1 MERGPPGARDPRACK
16 SPPRGTRR
24 GRGGGGARRASRR
37 CLRSEN
43 GWRAPRHRQ
52 TRAFLLK
59 RAGAVLTRENGSDH
73 VRELRD
79 ELRVPLLDDL
89 EYLMDAELPDSGRG
103 KRRDDLVEVVVCEGV

>member
-1 MERGPPGARDPRACK
+1 MASNCPGSLAGRERPGSRVLPP
-16 SPPRGTRR
+16 GTRR
-24 GRGGGGARRASRR
+24 GRGRAGARRASRR

-89 EYLMDAELPDSGRG
+89 EYLMGAELPDSVRG
-103 KRRDDLVEVVVCEGV
+103 KRRDDLVEVVV